1 MVPFGLALLIFTFTF
16 FIYRVFQLTE
26 MVVNRG
32 MMLSDVLK
40 VFAFAS
46 PYFFMFTIPMSVL
59 FAVVL
64 TFLKL
69 SSDNEIIAL
78 KAAGISL
85 YRLLPPV
92 YMLAAF
98 GFPHDPADLHLPGPP
113 GQYGH
118 GRSDLRDDLL
128 PGRHRGAGKDLHR
141 RFRGHLSIY
150 RIGGLQDR
158 GAEKRLHLR

>member
-1 MVPFGLALLIFTFTF
+1 MRWIIHRYIFKNLLVPFGLAILIFTFTF

-32 MMLSDVLK
+32 MMLTDVLK

-64 TFLKL
+64 TFIKL
-69 SSDNEIIAL
+69 SSDNEITAL

-85 YRLLPPV
+85 YKLLPPV
-92 YMLAAF
+92 YLLAVL
-98 GFPHDPADLHLPGPP
+98 GFLLTPSDLHHPGPP
-113 GQYGH
+113 GQHGH
-118 GRSDLRDDLL
+118 GRSDLRYDLL
-128 PGRHRGAGKDLHR
+128 PGRHRGAGEDFH
-141 RFRGHLSIY
+141 
-150 RIGGLQDR
+150 
-158 GAEKRLHLR
+158 